1 MPRYPWLFEDALD
14 LSLTSAK
21 LNVMK
26 TFNVPYTED
35 DVKGAEAAARA
46 QAGQIADGLMKQ
58 GLPDVREKKIVALI
72 AYLQRLGTDIKA
84 KAEVGQ

>member
-1 MPRYPWLFEDALD
+1 
-14 LSLTSAK
+14 
-21 LNVMK
+21 
-26 TFNVPYTED
+26 
-35 DVKGAEAAARA
+35 
-46 QAGQIADGLMKQ
+46 MKQ